1 MMQQVVFADEVAEV
15 DMMAARVAMS
25 GECVKRLD

>member
-1 MMQQVVFADEVAEV
+1 MQQVVVADEVAEG

-25 GECVKRLD
+25 GERVKRLD